1 MQKHLC
7 WTLSNLF
14 SVIAY
19 LKILLMTSM
28 LRKNLKKQNCF
39 CSMTLDD
46 PKTWSH
52 IIKYCFCLKPKLQN
66 HLPQRT
72 FTVKILWSQ
81 LIWLYLQQARVQSS
95 TEALTMQVMTA
106 RWRWW
111 LVGGK
116 LWVSP
121 WIFST
126 RAKKSASLSKMLWK
140 ISILWLKACNFH
152 FYKNF

>member
-28 LRKNLKKQNCF
+28 LRKNLKKQKCF

-52 IIKYCFCLKPKLQN
+52 IIKYWFCLRPKLQN

-81 LIWLYLQQARVQSS
+81 LMWLYLQQARVQSS

-116 LWVSP
+116 TLS
-121 WIFST
+121 FAMNFLHKS
-126 RAKKSASLSKMLWK
+126 KKICLSVQDA
-140 ISILWLKACNFH
+140 LKN
-152 FYKNF
+152 